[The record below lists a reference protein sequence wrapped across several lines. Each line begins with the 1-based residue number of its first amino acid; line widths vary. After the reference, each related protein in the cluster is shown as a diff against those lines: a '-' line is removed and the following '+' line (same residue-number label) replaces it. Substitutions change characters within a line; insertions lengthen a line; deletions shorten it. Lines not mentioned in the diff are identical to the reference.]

1 MTSLDSQLPRSAPVL
16 GRRHTGPHV
25 RILLCLLAG
34 LLVALALPDS
44 FRATTRAL
52 LGWNA
57 SALLFMAFT
66 LGLSRSARYPLRDL
80 VSASDQGRLFTLA
93 ASVIA
98 AAISLAA
105 VLIELML
112 VKKDSGM
119 LLPEHI
125 ALTVATVLTTWA
137 FVHFKFAIHYA
148 NQYFNGSARETGD
161 LLNAERGL
169 DFPGDPQKLALS
181 DFLYFSFVIGLAN
194 STADVSIR
202 SRSIRITALC
212 HGIYAFFFNM
222 TVLGLTV
229 SLVSGLF

>member
-80 VSASDQGRLFTLA
+80 VSVSDQGRLFTLA

-169 DFPGDPQKLALS
+169 DFPGDPQKLTLS

-194 STADVSIR
+194 STADISIH
-202 SRSIRITALC
+202 SRSLRITALC